1 MHTAA
6 TRGHIGSWV
15 RGKEMGRAQRA
26 QRKASEVLKGTKR
39 RRSVEGPLEVEWG
52 KAARRKNT
60 GGGI

>member
-39 RRSVEGPLEVEWG
+39 RRSVEGVIMG
-52 KAARRKNT
+52 M
-60 GGGI
+60 